1 MGLLK
6 KKPAEDETA
15 PSAAEV
21 GPVAVADDPTPVPDA
36 PPAEGNAAV
45 AEPASDD
52 EAEAGPAAS
61 GADALLNMFQT
72 TQAEGDDREVLLKM
86 AGDVELT
93 DLVDEM
99 GTVAAALDI
108 GAPSAA

>member
-6 KKPAEDETA
+6 KKPAEDEAT
-15 PSAAEV
+15 PSAAEAE
-21 GPVAVADDPTPVPDA
+21 PVTVPDDAAATA
-36 PPAEGNAAV
+36 PPAEATAAV
-45 AEPASDD
+45 ESPAPEDESETEPA
-52 EAEAGPAAS
+52 AG

-108 GAPSAA
+108 GVTAA

>member
-6 KKPAEDETA
+6 KKPAEDEATA
-15 PSAAEV
+15 SAAEEE
-21 GPVAVADDPTPVPDA
+21 PAAVADDPAPVPDA
-36 PPAEGNAAV
+36 PPAEAVAAV
-45 AEPASDD
+45 DDPTSDDDVEAEPAP
-52 EAEAGPAAS
+52 G

-108 GAPSAA
+108 GVTAA